1 MANKQL
7 QLRRGSATDH
17 TTTNGGFVGAEG
29 EITMDTS
36 TNSVRVHDGSATGG
50 YELLRAD
57 MSNVAATGSTITID
71 AKVVLSDAAYATVN
85 GDSSLTL
92 ATKGWVSS
100 QASSGGLVGVLD
112 NVGDVEIG
120 VKATTNGSTLSTG
133 QFLIYDEMTVDGS
146 TVERWTNKSVSG
158 VVNFTSEGVTSF
170 TDGAIDANNLDTIS
184 DGVITNAKLVNSS
197 LTTSDGT
204 LSGSV
209 ALGSTL
215 TVTGVA
221 NEISVTASTVDGSL
235 SIGIVDDV
243 QLGGSV
249 TADTL
254 SVTNNLTVGGNL
266 TVSGTTTTINTET
279 INLADNIIEL
289 NSNLTNEDPSQNAGI
304 EVNRGTL
311 SNVSLIWDETG
322 DNWQVT
328 EDGTNFYNIVHVGD
342 LKTVST
348 SMIADSAVDTLQI
361 AGSAITAAKI
371 ANGEIKGVAIEANT
385 ISSTKLSDFTD
396 TLAKTSGNLM
406 VANGS
411 TLTSLPTAGDV
422 TVTAVTASTITLTIS
437 DDAIDTTKIADDAG
451 ILGSQLA
458 DATIPRTKL
467 STTAGS
473 KITASQLE
481 DNAVGTAQILN
492 NTVNENK
499 LTASV
504 AGNGLTGGNGSALE
518 IDLSSVTYADISVA
532 NDSIAFLD
540 ITTNGSTITY
550 ATRNESVADFVD
562 AFSGSHMTATNGVLS
577 IDNFTGVTA
586 GSVTQSKAVLVDAN
600 SDISGFGVVGATT
613 FSGTLSGQVSTATQ
627 SSITSIPNLATVGA
641 LDNGSITSNFGS
653 INVGTSAITGGTITA
668 SAFAGPIAGDVTGDV
683 TGDLTGQVSTATQS
697 SITSIPN
704 LVTVGALDS
713 GSITDGFTSID
724 VGTGAI
730 SGGTITG
737 VRITDGTASI
747 QGGTITANKVVI
759 DSLTVDNGSLVQS
772 GALSISSSDSTVTVE
787 DVVFTGGALTSV
799 SSISASGTITAN
811 AFSGN
816 LSGTTATL
824 SGAVT
829 GGSVTDGTATL
840 ASGTISGLTKAVVD
854 QLTIDN
860 ASITQAGTSTNLT
873 ISATDG
879 TVTVDGVVFN
889 AGAVSSV
896 TSLTAANEITA
907 TTLTGTLSTAAQP
920 SITSVGTLTSLGVDQ
935 LSIDTHIISS
945 STIMQISAGASKAV
959 TIESVSINDADVTG
973 VSTLTTTGNITVG
986 GDVAVNGGDITSTAT
1001 TLSLSADTAV
1011 QVESVVFTD
1020 GAVTGVSTLTATG
1033 AVQGGSVTDGTATLA
1048 AGTLSGATK
1057 IVVDELTIDDTSIT
1071 QEGSGGA
1078 KNLTVSA
1085 SNGNVLIE
1093 DVTFNGGAITN
1104 VTNLTAANVITANTF
1119 VGAFSGEVSSDVLTA
1134 STLSVTTQF
1143 KLDSAAFYIDNDEVT
1158 ATATEINRLA
1168 SIDTSNDTAG
1178 KLAVVNSDGYIHGS
1192 FKSLSSQGGTGAL
1205 LQNVLFDVRNTNGD
1219 TVFKID
1225 PVSSDE
1231 TIVKTARLAVDDS
1244 LLQVNANTSASAA
1257 DNQHD
1262 IGIFGNLGAGKAAA
1276 VVYDRSD
1283 SAWKLVDDIN
1293 VPENAINTIDPTDAQ
1308 LSNLEVKGIRTAAG
1322 VQRAVATAGQN
1333 AETLTSANHVWFQDG
1348 STYGSV
1354 TLPDAAD
1361 HAGREFII
1369 RNTASTSGDITVNSA
1384 GGTIDASSTGLVPS
1398 YGAVKFI
1405 SDGSNWWTI

>member
-7 QLRRGSATDH
+7 QLRRGSAVDH

-29 EITMDTS
+29 EITMDLT
-36 TNSVRVHDGSATGG
+36 TNSVRVHDGNETGG

-71 AKVVLSDAAYATVN
+71 AKVVLSDNAYATQN

-120 VKATTNGSTLSTG
+120 TKASTDASTLSTG
-133 QFLIYDEMTVDGS
+133 QFLIYDSMTVDGS

-170 TDGAIDANNLDTIS
+170 TSDAINGGNIDTIT
-184 DGVITNAKLVNSS
+184 DGVIPNAKLVHST
-197 LTTSDGT
+197 LTVSDST
-204 LSGSV
+204 DSGDI
-209 ALGSTL
+209 ALGGTL
-215 TVTGVA
+215 TVTGIA
-221 NEISVTASTVDGSL
+221 NEITVTASTLDGSL
-235 SIGIVDDV
+235 SIGIVDAPV
-243 QLGGSV
+243 LGDV
-249 TADTL
+249 TAGTL
-254 SVTNNLTVGGNL
+254 SVTNDLTVGGNL

-289 NSNLTNEDPSQNAGI
+289 NSNLTTETPSQNAGI
-304 EVNRGTL
+304 EINRGTL

-342 LKTVST
+342 SKSIDTG
-348 SMIADSAVDTLQI
+348 MIADEAIETLQI
-361 AGSAITAAKI
+361 QGLAVTAAKI
-371 ANGEIKGVAIEANT
+371 ANLTITDAQVANNA

-422 TVTAVTASTITLTIS
+422 TVTGVTGSTITFTIS
-437 DDAIDTTKIADDAG
+437 ADAIDTSKIADNAG
-451 ILGSQLA
+451 ILGTQLA
-458 DATIPRTKL
+458 NLTITRDKL

-473 KITASQLE
+473 KITANQLE

-492 NTVNENK
+492 NTVNEHK
-499 LTASV
+499 LTATV
-504 AGNGLTGGNGSALE
+504 AGDGLTGGNGSALTL
-518 IDLSSVTYADISVA
+518 DLSSVTDASISVA
-532 NDSIAFLD
+532 DDSIAFLD
-540 ITTNGSTITY
+540 VTTTVGGTLSY
-550 ATRNESVADFVD
+550 ATRTESVADLVN
-562 AFSGSHMTATNGVLS
+562 AFSGTHMTATDGVLA

-586 GSVTQSKAVLVDAN
+586 GSITPSKAVLVDAN
-600 SDISGFGVVGATT
+600 SDIRGFGIVAATT
-613 FSGTLSGQVSTATQ
+613 FSGTLSGQVSTAEQ
-627 SSITSIPNLATVGA
+627 SSITSTPNLATVGA
-641 LDNGSITSNFGS
+641 LSSGSIVTGFGS
-653 INVGTSAITGGTITA
+653 INVGNNSVDAGTITA
-668 SAFAGPIAGDVTGDV
+668 SLGFVGNVTGDV
-683 TGDLTGQVSTATQS
+683 VGDLTGDVLTASQP
-697 SITSIPN
+697 SITTMSN
-704 LVTVGALDS
+704 LVTVGALNS
-713 GSITDGFTSID
+713 GSITTGFSSID
-724 VGTGAI
+724 VGQSAI

-737 VRITDGTASI
+737 ARITDGTASL
-747 QGGTITANKVVI
+747 QGGTLTANKAVI
-759 DSLTVDNGSLVQS
+759 DSLTVDNGVITQS
-772 GALSISSSDSTVTVE
+772 TGALSISSTDNVVNVESVQFSGDDVTGVATLNVANTVTATT
-787 DVVFTGGALTSV
+787 FL
-799 SSISASGTITAN
+799 
-811 AFSGN
+811 GN
-816 LSGTTATL
+816 LAGTTATL
-824 SGAVT
+824 SGT
-829 GGSVTDGTATL
+829 IEGNTLTDGTATL
-840 ASGTISGLTKAVVD
+840 TSGAVTGLTQAVID

-860 ASITQAGTSTNLT
+860 TSITQAGTLTNLT
-873 ISATDG
+873 ISAVDG
-879 TVTVDGVVFN
+879 TVTVDGVVFD
-889 AGAVSSV
+889 AGAVTSV

-907 TTLTGTLSTAAQP
+907 TTFTGTLSTAAQP
-920 SITSVGTLTSLGVDQ
+920 NVTAVGTLVSLDVDD
-935 LSIDTHIISS
+935 LSLDAHTISS
-945 STIMQISAGASKAV
+945 STLMQISAGLNKAV
-959 TIESVSINDADVTG
+959 TIESVSINDGAVSG
-973 VSTLTTTGNITVG
+973 ISTLAAGTLTLS
-986 GDVAVNGGDITSTAT
+986 GDIAVNGGDITST
-1001 TLSLSADTAV
+1001 SSALNISAASSV
-1011 QVESVVFTD
+1011 NVESVNFAD
-1020 GAVTGVSTLTATG
+1020 GVITNATSLTASGTLSAG
-1033 AVQGGSVTDGTATLA
+1033 TVTDGVATLA

-1071 QEGSGGA
+1071 QAGSGGA

-1093 DVTFNGGAITN
+1093 DVTFNGGAVTN
-1104 VTNLTAANVITANTF
+1104 VTNLTASNVITANTF

-1134 STLSVTTQF
+1134 STLTVTTQF
-1143 KLDSAAFYIDNDEVT
+1143 KLDSAAFYIDSDPVT

-1178 KLAVVNSDGYIHGS
+1178 KLAIVNSDGYIHGS

-1205 LQNVLFDVRNTNGD
+1205 LQNVLFDVRDVNGN

-1244 LLQVNANTSASAA
+1244 LLQVNANTSTSVV

-1283 SAWKLVDDIN
+1283 AAWKLVDDVN

-1308 LSNLEVKGIRTAAG
+1308 LSNLEVKGIRTTAG
-1322 VQRAVATAGQN
+1322 VQRAVATATQSG
-1333 AETLTSANHVWFQDG
+1333 ETLSSANHVWFQDA
-1348 STYGSV
+1348 SSYF
-1354 TLPDAAD
+1354 TLNVPDAAL
-1361 HAGREFII
+1361 HTGREFVI
-1369 RNTASTSGDITVNSA
+1369 RNTAGLGNDLTISSIGGNIEGTASPYLLPAESSA
-1384 GGTIDASSTGLVPS
+1384 TL
-1398 YGAVKFI
+1398 I
-1405 SDGSNWWTI
+1405 SDGSDWWVI